1 MRNTRIWSPNVAL
14 PVPHSLGQANPVL
27 DSVLPVIAESKDV
40 TTDTARVHDIA
51 QWLAYE
57 ELPFPRFL
65 LPFAMELDRG
75 ETIDFILVAN
85 LLNFAYTDFETGVRF
100 DQVVDGTVYADS
112 DALLYCLHRA
122 LVEGVDVLDG
132 AYLARVTPDD
142 LRHLFRGGTTELQML
157 DERAA
162 ILRDAGA
169 TLVERYDGRF
179 HNVVAHASPALYDD
193 GNGLLELL
201 VRDFLRF
208 DDVAEY
214 NGRTVRFY
222 KLAQLALWFLH
233 VSLPGGLE
241 ISDVD
246 RLTAF
251 ADYIVPV
258 GLRVLGILRYSEPL
272 EQAINGARLIEAGSR
287 WEVELRAHTIYATAL
302 LTDEVN
308 ALRPPE
314 LQVIV
319 PQIDARFWVPFH
331 KTHHPHHLTRTI
343 YY

>member
-1 MRNTRIWSPNVAL
+1 
-14 PVPHSLGQANPVL
+14 VL
-27 DSVLPVIAESKDV
+27 DSVIPVVAESKDV
-40 TTDTARVHDIA
+40 TTDPARVHDVA
-51 QWLAYE
+51 QWLGYE

-65 LPFAMELDRG
+65 LPFAVELDR
-75 ETIDFILVAN
+75 EATIDFILVAN

-100 DQVVDGTVYADS
+100 DQVADGAVYADS

-122 LVEGVDVLDG
+122 VVEGVDVLDG
-132 AYLARVTPDD
+132 AYLAQVTTED

-157 DERAA
+157 DERSA

-179 HNVVAHASPALYDD
+179 HNLVAAASPSLYAD

-201 VRDFLRF
+201 VRDFPRF

-214 NGRTVRFY
+214 QGRTVRFY
-222 KLAQLALWFLH
+222 KLAQLAFWFLH
-233 VSLPGGLE
+233 VSLPGGLG
-241 ISDVD
+241 ISDLD
-246 RLTAF
+246 RLSAF

-258 GLRVLGILRYSEPL
+258 GLRVLGIFRYSDAL
-272 EQAINGARLIEAGSR
+272 ERAIARGELIEAGSP

-319 PQIDARFWVPFH
+319 PQIDARLWVPFH

>member
-1 MRNTRIWSPNVAL
+1 MRTWLRSVDL
-14 PVPHSLGQANPVL
+14 PVPHCLGSDHPVL
-27 DSVLPVIAESKDV
+27 ESVLPVVAESKDV
-40 TTDTARVHDIA
+40 TTDVTRVHDVA

-65 LPFAMELDRG
+65 LPFALDLDRNA
-75 ETIDFILVAN
+75 TIDFILVAN
-85 LLNFAYTDFETGVRF
+85 LMNFAYTDFATGVRF
-100 DQVVDGTVYADS
+100 DQVGDSAVYADS

-122 LVEGVDVLDG
+122 ILEGVDVLDG
-132 AYLARVTPDD
+132 AYLAQVTTDD
-142 LRHLFRGGTTELQML
+142 LRELFRGGTTELQLL

-162 ILRDAGA
+162 ILQAAGA
-169 TLVERYDGRF
+169 ALVERYEGRF
-179 HNVVAHASPALYDD
+179 HNLIAAASPSLYDD
-193 GNGLLELL
+193 SNGMLELL
-201 VRDFLRF
+201 VRDFPRF

-214 NGRTVRFY
+214 NGHTVRFY
-222 KLAQLALWFLH
+222 KLAQLAVWFLH
-233 VSLPGGLE
+233 VSLPDGLG
-241 ISDVD
+241 ISDLN

-258 GLRVLGILRYSEPL
+258 GLRVLGIFRYSDAL
-272 EQAINGARLIEAGSR
+272 EQAIGGGVLIEAGSPQ
-287 WEVELRAHTIYATAL
+287 EVELRAHTIYATAL
-302 LTDEVN
+302 LTDAVN

-319 PQIDARFWVPFH
+319 PQIDARFWLPFH

>member
-1 MRNTRIWSPNVAL
+1 MAL
-14 PVPHSLGQANPVL
+14 PVPRCLGSGNPVL
-27 DSVLPVIAESKDV
+27 ESVLPVVAESQDV
-40 TTDTARVHDIA
+40 TTDAVRVHDVA

-65 LPFAMELDRG
+65 LPIAIELDR
-75 ETIDFILVAN
+75 EQTIDFVLVAN

-100 DQVVDGTVYADS
+100 DQVVDGAVYADS

-122 LVEGVDVLDG
+122 IVEGIDVLDG
-132 AYLARVTPDD
+132 AYLAQVTTDD
-142 LRHLFRGGTTELQML
+142 LRHVLRGGTTELQML

-169 TLVERYDGRF
+169 VLVDRYDGQF
-179 HNVVAHASPALYDD
+179 HNLVAAASPALYDD
-193 GNGLLELL
+193 GSGLLELL
-201 VRDFLRF
+201 VRDFPRF
-208 DDVAEY
+208 DDIAEY
-214 NGRTVRFY
+214 GSRTVRFY
-222 KLAQLALWFLH
+222 KLAQLALWFLE
-233 VSLPGGLE
+233 VSLPGGLG
-241 ISDVD
+241 ISDLH

-258 GLRVLGILRYSEPL
+258 GLRVLGIFGYSDAL
-272 EQAINGARLIEAGSR
+272 EQAISSGTLIEAGSP

>member
-1 MRNTRIWSPNVAL
+1 MLADLRI
-14 PVPHSLGQANPVL
+14 PHSLGDAHPIL
-27 DSVLPVIAESKDV
+27 ESVLPVVAESKDV
-40 TTDTARVHDIA
+40 TTDAARVRDVA

-65 LPFAMELDRG
+65 LPFALQLDRD

-85 LLNFAYTDFETGVRF
+85 LLNFAYTDFETGMRF
-100 DQVVDGTVYADS
+100 DQVADGAVYADS

-122 LVEGVDVLDG
+122 LAEGVDVLDG
-132 AYLARVTPDD
+132 AYLSQVTTDD
-142 LRHLFRGGTTELQML
+142 LRSILRGGTTELQML

-162 ILRDAGA
+162 ILREAGA
-169 TLVERYDGRF
+169 TLLERHDGRF
-179 HNVVAHASPALYDD
+179 HNLVAAASPALYDD
-193 GNGLLELL
+193 GDGVLELL
-201 VRDFLRF
+201 VRDFPRF
-208 DDVAEY
+208 DDVAVY

-222 KLAQLALWFLH
+222 KLAQLAFWFLH
-233 VSLPGGLE
+233 VSLPGGLG
-241 ISDVD
+241 ISDLD
-246 RLTAF
+246 RLSAF

-258 GLRVLGILRYSEPL
+258 GLRVLGIFRYSDAL
-272 EQAINGARLIEAGSR
+272 EQAIAGGRLIEAGSP

-331 KTHHPHHLTRTI
+331 KTHKPHHLTRTI

>member
-1 MRNTRIWSPNVAL
+1 MDL
-14 PVPHSLGQANPVL
+14 PIPRCLGPGHPVL
-27 DSVLPVIAESKDV
+27 GSVLPVIAESNDV
-40 TTDTARVHDIA
+40 TTDAARVRDVA

-65 LPFAMELDRG
+65 LPFAIELDRG
-75 ETIDFILVAN
+75 RMIDFILVAN

-100 DQVVDGTVYADS
+100 DQVVDGVVYADS

-122 LVEGVDVLDG
+122 IVEGVDVLDG
-132 AYLARVTPDD
+132 AFLAQVTTDD
-142 LRHLFRGGTTELQML
+142 LRSLFRGGTTELQML

-169 TLVERYDGRF
+169 TLVERYDGLF
-179 HNVVAHASPALYDD
+179 HNLVAAASPALYDD

-201 VRDFLRF
+201 VRNFPRF

-214 NGRTVRFY
+214 NGHTVRFY

-233 VSLPGGLE
+233 VSLPGGLGV
-241 ISDVD
+241 SDLD

-258 GLRVLGILRYSEPL
+258 GLRVLGIFRYSDAL
-272 EQAINGARLIEAGSR
+272 EQAIERGTLIKAGSP

-302 LTDEVN
+302 LTDGVN

>member
-1 MRNTRIWSPNVAL
+1 M
-14 PVPHSLGQANPVL
+14 L
-27 DSVLPVIAESKDV
+27 DSVIPVVAESKDV
-40 TTDTARVHDIA
+40 TTDPARVHDVA
-51 QWLAYE
+51 QWLGYE

-65 LPFAMELDRG
+65 LPFAVELDR
-75 ETIDFILVAN
+75 EATIDFILVAN

-100 DQVVDGTVYADS
+100 DQVADGAVYADS

-122 LVEGVDVLDG
+122 VVEGVDVLDG
-132 AYLARVTPDD
+132 AYLAQVTTED

-157 DERAA
+157 DERSA

-179 HNVVAHASPALYDD
+179 HNLVAAASPSLYAD

-201 VRDFLRF
+201 VRDFPRF

-214 NGRTVRFY
+214 QGRTVRFY
-222 KLAQLALWFLH
+222 KLAQLAFWFLH
-233 VSLPGGLE
+233 VSLPGGLG
-241 ISDVD
+241 ISDLD
-246 RLTAF
+246 RLSAF

-258 GLRVLGILRYSEPL
+258 GLRVLGIFRYSDAL
-272 EQAINGARLIEAGSR
+272 ERAIARGELIEAGSP

-319 PQIDARFWVPFH
+319 PQIDARLWVPFH

>member
-1 MRNTRIWSPNVAL
+1 VDL
-14 PVPHSLGQANPVL
+14 PVPRCLGLQHPVL
-27 DSVLPVIAESKDV
+27 ESVLPVVAESQDV
-40 TTDTARVHDIA
+40 TTDVGKVRDVA

-65 LPFAMELDRG
+65 LPFAVDLDR
-75 ETIDFILVAN
+75 EATIDFILVAN
-85 LLNFAYTDFETGVRF
+85 LLNFAYTDFATGVRF
-100 DQVVDGTVYADS
+100 DQVVDGVVYADS
-112 DALLYCLHRA
+112 DALLYSLHRA
-122 LVEGVDVLDG
+122 LGEGVDVLDG
-132 AYLARVTPDD
+132 AYLARITADD
-142 LRHLFRGGTTELQML
+142 LRELLRGGTTELQML

-179 HNVVAHASPALYDD
+179 HNLVARASASLYDD
-193 GNGLLELL
+193 GNGVLELL
-201 VRDFLRF
+201 VRDFPRF

-222 KLAQLALWFLH
+222 KLAQLALWFLE
-233 VSLPGGLE
+233 VSLPGGLGL
-241 ISDVD
+241 SDLG

-258 GLRVLGILRYSEPL
+258 GLRVLGIFRYSDAL
-272 EQAINGARLIEAGSR
+272 EAAIAGGVLIEAGSP

-319 PQIDARFWVPFH
+319 PQIDARFWLPFH

>member
-1 MRNTRIWSPNVAL
+1 VAVDL
-14 PVPHSLGQANPVL
+14 AIPRCLGLGHPVL
-27 DSVLPVIAESKDV
+27 ESVLPVVAEAKDV
-40 TTDTARVHDIA
+40 TTDIARVHDVA

-65 LPFAMELDRG
+65 LPFAIELDRDD
-75 ETIDFILVAN
+75 TIDFILVAN

-100 DQVVDGTVYADS
+100 DQVADGTVYADS

-122 LVEGVDVLDG
+122 LAEGVDVLDG
-132 AYLARVTPDD
+132 AYLAQVSADD
-142 LRHLFRGGTTELQML
+142 LRRLFRGGTTELQML

-169 TLVERYDGRF
+169 TLVERYGGRF
-179 HNVVAHASPALYDD
+179 HHLVAAASPSLYDD

-201 VRDFLRF
+201 VRDFPRF
-208 DDVAEY
+208 DDVADY
-214 NGRTVRFY
+214 NGHTVRFY
-222 KLAQLALWFLH
+222 KLAQLAFWFLH
-233 VSLPGGLE
+233 VSLPGGLG
-241 ISDVD
+241 ISDLD
-246 RLTAF
+246 RLSAF

-258 GLRVLGILRYSEPL
+258 GLRVLGIFRYSDEL
-272 EQAINGARLIEAGSR
+272 EQAIESGKLIEAGSP

-308 ALRPPE
+308 ALRPPG

-331 KTHHPHHLTRTI
+331 KTHKPHHLTRTI

>member
-1 MRNTRIWSPNVAL
+1 VDL
-14 PVPHSLGQANPVL
+14 PVPRCLGLGHPVL
-27 DSVLPVIAESKDV
+27 ESVLPVIAESNDV
-40 TTDTARVHDIA
+40 TTDTARVHDVA

-65 LPFAMELDRG
+65 LPFAIELDRDA
-75 ETIDFILVAN
+75 TIDFILVAN

-100 DQVVDGTVYADS
+100 DQIVDGVVYADS

-122 LVEGVDVLDG
+122 LLEGVDVLDG
-132 AYLARVTPDD
+132 AYLAEITVDD
-142 LRHLFRGGTTELQML
+142 LRGLLRGGTTELQML

-169 TLVERYDGRF
+169 TLIERYDGRF
-179 HNVVAHASPALYDD
+179 HNLIAAASPALYDS
-193 GNGLLELL
+193 GNGMLELL
-201 VRDFLRF
+201 VRDFPRF
-208 DDVAEY
+208 DDVADY

-222 KLAQLALWFLH
+222 KLAQLAFWFLQ
-233 VSLPGGLE
+233 VSLPGGLGV
-241 ISDVD
+241 SDLH

-258 GLRVLGILRYSEPL
+258 GLRVLGIFRYSDAL
-272 EQAINGARLIEAGSR
+272 EQAIADGGLIDAGSP

-319 PQIDARFWVPFH
+319 PQIDARFWLPFH

>member
-1 MRNTRIWSPNVAL
+1 
-14 PVPHSLGQANPVL
+14 
-27 DSVLPVIAESKDV
+27 
-40 TTDTARVHDIA
+40 
-51 QWLAYE
+51 
-57 ELPFPRFL
+57 
-65 LPFAMELDRG
+65 
-75 ETIDFILVAN
+75 
-85 LLNFAYTDFETGVRF
+85 
-100 DQVVDGTVYADS
+100 
-112 DALLYCLHRA
+112 
-122 LVEGVDVLDG
+122 
-132 AYLARVTPDD
+132 
-142 LRHLFRGGTTELQML
+142 ML

-179 HNVVAHASPALYDD
+179 HNLVAAASPALYDD

-201 VRDFLRF
+201 VRDFPRF

-214 NGRTVRFY
+214 NGHTVRFY

-233 VSLPGGLE
+233 VSLPGGLGL
-241 ISDVD
+241 SDLD
-246 RLTAF
+246 RLSAF

-258 GLRVLGILRYSEPL
+258 GLRVLGIFRYSDAL
-272 EQAINGARLIEAGSR
+272 EHAIAGGVLIEAGSP

-319 PQIDARFWVPFH
+319 PQIDARLWVPFH

>member
-1 MRNTRIWSPNVAL
+1 
-14 PVPHSLGQANPVL
+14 VL
-27 DSVLPVIAESKDV
+27 ESILPVIAESQDV
-40 TTDTARVHDIA
+40 TTDAARVRDVA

-65 LPFAMELDRG
+65 LPFAIELDRDA
-75 ETIDFILVAN
+75 TIDFILVAN
-85 LLNFAYTDFETGVRF
+85 LMNFAYTDFDTGVRF
-100 DQVVDGTVYADS
+100 DQIVDGAVYADS

-122 LVEGVDVLDG
+122 LLEGIDVLDG
-132 AYLARVTPDD
+132 TYLAQVTTED
-142 LRHLFRGGTTELQML
+142 LHWLFRGGTSELQML
-157 DERAA
+157 GERAA

-179 HNVVAHASPALYDD
+179 HNLLAAASPSLYDN

-201 VRDFLRF
+201 VRDFPRF
-208 DDVAEY
+208 DDIAEY
-214 NGRTVRFY
+214 DGQTVRFY

-233 VSLPGGLE
+233 VSLPGGLG

-258 GLRVLGILRYSEPL
+258 GLRVLGIFRYSDAL
-272 EQAINGARLIEAGSR
+272 EQAINGGALIEAGSPQ
-287 WEVELRAHTIYATAL
+287 EIELRAHTIYATAL